1 MMGAWVKQ
9 RWRKHL
15 RTYQVRSC
23 RASCRGGRVW
33 SRTADSFLAAPH
45 ALAKSLPLTLSALQS
60 GTISWQHALVMV
72 DETATL
78 DSAAPPPWS
87 ATSWIRTRR
96 NRPLPPRSGTCP
108 PTRPQ
113 RPGTASP
120 LLHGDCRD
128 RQKPGRSP
136 SCARTSA
143 ATGSSAACLQ
153 PPAGSGPFRRQWHA
167 SSPPMAPAPSTGC
180 WWTRGTGLH
189 WKSAAPAT
197 GSPRPCGP
205 LDNEADHILAWGNGG
220 TTGVSNLGQPCPKHH
235 RLRHTSRWKPTPP
248 TKNEPPGW
256 TSPSGR
262 HYRGRAPG
270 LGTTPLATPI
280 KASHQRL
287 GAGDWQRAGGS
298 WTYTAA
304 GSSSPAVS
312 TSAISAGRG
321 TKRTNMALKP
331 GVLDSRATFSL
342 WTRALASGKYAAAQP
357 LAVG

>member
-23 RASCRGGRVW
+23 RASYRGGRVW
-33 SRTADSFLAAPH
+33 SRTADSFLAASH

-60 GTISWQHALVMV
+60 GTISWQHAVVME

-78 DSAAPPPWS
+78 DSAGAAALERHFLDPDAPKPATAAPVGDLPAHQAS
-87 ATSWIRTRR
+87 AAW
-96 NRPLPPRSGTCP
+96 NRL
-108 PTRPQ
+108 
-113 RPGTASP
+113 TAAARGLQGP
-120 LLHGDCRD
+120 AE
-128 RQKPGRSP
+128 
-136 SCARTSA
+136 ARTLTQLRADLCGDWLLGGMSTT
-143 ATGSSAACLQ
+143 TGGVGPI
-153 PPAGSGPFRRQWHA
+153 PPSMARKLTADGAGSFYRVLVDPRDGAPLEIGRTSYRLTKAMRTPGQRSRPHPCLGQRWHH
-167 SSPPMAPAPSTGC
+167 
-180 WWTRGTGLH
+180 R
-189 WKSAAPAT
+189 
-197 GSPRPCGP
+197 
-205 LDNEADHILAWGNGG
+205 
-220 TTGVSNLGQPCPKHH
+220 VSNLGQPCPKHH
-235 RLRHTSRWKPTPP
+235 RLRHASRWKPTPP

-262 HYRGRAPG
+262 HSRGRAPG
-270 LGTTPLATPI
+270 LGTTPLASPI

-321 TKRTNMALKP
+321 TKRTNMAL
-331 GVLDSRATFSL
+331 
-342 WTRALASGKYAAAQP
+342 
-357 LAVG
+357 